1 MKNLT
6 TKVSFLL
13 WIIGIMIFF
22 AACKKT
28 STPAATFLQPDLAED
43 KMIAVLLDIHL
54 AEAAVQ
60 TEKNTKK
67 DSLLHLYYQDIY
79 RIHNITQEDFERN
92 LEAWFDNPEIADK
105 LYEKVVESLN
115 KSEADNFKKPIQPG
129 APAKLGD

>member
-1 MKNLT
+1 MKNVT

-13 WIIGIMIFF
+13 WIIGVMIFF

-28 STPAATFLQPDLAED
+28 SPTTTFLQPDLAED

-60 TEKNTKK
+60 TEKNAQK
-67 DSLLHLYYQDIY
+67 DSLLYLYYQDIY
-79 RIHNITQEDFERN
+79 RIHNITQDDFERN

-129 APAKLGD
+129 APDKLGN